1 MNPTILLEKSREF
14 IEGMDSKDVFAFWK
28 IAGLAGSNIP
38 SWEEEKETSSDSN
51 RVNFDYCS
59 SEDKKGYSV
68 ETVEDKRLR
77 IAQEYLKLKVTE
89 ETHKKLKETK
99 MDEPEIG
106 NQMED
111 ESAEEEQQQ
120 EEEDGE
126 EIGNE
131 MEEEEDEE
139 HERQEEGEVK
149 EKVDNKRHKKEGRRR
164 KWRAFL
170 WRERKT
176 RNRLAKKKYLAKY
189 KARKTDPRK
198 SEIKLKGKYLFV
210 LTDNDLKNMGITR
223 SEDRKLFY
231 YALDLLKSFKLMLL
245 IELNKIRVSKIVK
258 NTRK

>member
-1 MNPTILLEKSREF
+1 MGRR
-14 IEGMDSKDVFAFWK
+14 
-28 IAGLAGSNIP
+28 
-38 SWEEEKETSSDSN
+38 KETSSDSN

-68 ETVEDKRLR
+68 ETVKDKRLR

-131 MEEEEDEE
+131 REEEEDEE
-139 HERQEEGEVK
+139 HEVK

-176 RNRLAKKKYLAKY
+176 RNRLAKKKIF
-189 KARKTDPRK
+189 
-198 SEIKLKGKYLFV
+198 SEI
-210 LTDNDLKNMGITR
+210 
-223 SEDRKLFY
+223 
-231 YALDLLKSFKLMLL
+231 
-245 IELNKIRVSKIVK
+245 
-258 NTRK
+258 